1 MSGAHSVENTDNEKI
16 EKPNISNPTASTPPN
31 NEELLKLVGD
41 LADRIQKLDDK
52 LEDLEPFIKISRF
65 IGHWFGNPSN
75 DTQENPKDALKKE
88 EALKKF
94 QEKHTKPTENTELVE
109 ENKALTTEKENLTN
123 QLNASQKQMK
133 ELEQSQQVLK
143 NEKAELL
150 REKDNLAKENTC
162 LLAARDRLTE
172 EKRGLTTEKKAS
184 QKNRRARKQKRHID

>member
-1 MSGAHSVENTDNEKI
+1 MSGVHIVENTNNEKI
-16 EKPNISNPTASTPPN
+16 EKPNTSNPTASTPPN
-31 NEELLKLVGD
+31 NEELLKTITD

-109 ENKALTTEKENLTN
+109 KNKNLAAEKENLT
-123 QLNASQKQMK
+123 
-133 ELEQSQQVLK
+133 
-143 NEKAELL
+143 
-150 REKDNLAKENTC
+150 KDKTE
-162 LLAARDRLTE
+162 LTE
-172 EKRGLTTEKKAS
+172 KIKS
-184 QKNRRARKQKRHID
+184 